1 MTWWL
6 GGDSQND
13 GEIDNKMKFSV
24 SVTRV
29 RFVGEQ
35 TDRTPGKLAWL
46 QKRNDSL
53 ALDKFYSL

>member
-1 MTWWL
+1 MYLPLESVVMTWWL

-13 GEIDNKMKFSV
+13 GEIDFMMFSV

-35 TDRTPGKLAWL
+35 TDRIPGKLACL
-46 QKRNDSL
+46 QKRN
-53 ALDKFYSL
+53 Y